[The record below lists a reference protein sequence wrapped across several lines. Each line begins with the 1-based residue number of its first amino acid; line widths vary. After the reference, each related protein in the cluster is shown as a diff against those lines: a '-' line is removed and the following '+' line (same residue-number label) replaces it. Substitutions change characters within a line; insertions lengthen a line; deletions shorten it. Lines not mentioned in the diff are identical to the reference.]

1 MFVEKIKAT
10 GGKAISVQG
19 SVTSPEQIDRF
30 FSETEKQLGNVNVLV
45 NNAGVFAYL
54 PLQDVNEKEFH
65 RQFDLGVMSSLSSFA
80 GKVAVVTGASRGI
93 GKGIATVLG
102 EQRATVYVTGRTT
115 AATPNATSG
124 TIHEVAQGITA
135 AGGVGIAVQCD
146 HANDGQIKALF
157 EKVKAEQGHLDIL
170 VNNATTIGADPFAPP
185 PFWNKSLAI
194 ADQFIVGLRSA
205 FVASYYAAPLLVA
218 ADKALVVNISY
229 YGAVSY
235 HLDPAYGAT
244 KAGLDKLTFDM
255 AQDFEPYGV
264 AVVSLWPGPTATER
278 ASFLISRIPG
288 GDKILE
294 NSETPKFSGLAIA
307 WLYADPKL
315 MSKSGNVVIAA
326 EAALEYGFADSN
338 GRQPRSLREQKGSPH
353 PFFKKG

>member
-1 MFVEKIKAT
+1 
-10 GGKAISVQG
+10 
-19 SVTSPEQIDRF
+19 
-30 FSETEKQLGNVNVLV
+30 
-45 NNAGVFAYL
+45 
-54 PLQDVNEKEFH
+54 
-65 RQFDLGVMSSLSSFA
+65 MSSLTSFA

-102 EQRATVYVTGRTT
+102 EQGATVYVTGRTT
-115 AATPNATSG
+115 AAAPKATPG
-124 TIHEVAQGITA
+124 TINEVADAITA
-135 AGGVGIAVQCD
+135 AGGFGVALQCD
-146 HANDGQIKALF
+146 HADDGQVKAVF
-157 EKVKAEQGHLDIL
+157 ERVKAEQSHLDLL
-170 VNNATTIGADPFAPP
+170 VNNATTIGADPLAPP
-185 PFWNKSLAI
+185 PFWNKSIAI

-205 FVASYYAAPLLVA
+205 FVASYYAAPLLIA

-255 AQDFEPYGV
+255 AQDFGPYGV

-278 ASFLISRIPG
+278 ATFFISRIPG
-288 GDKILE
+288 GDKIIE

-307 WLYADPKL
+307 SLYADPKL

-326 EAALEYGFADSN
+326 EAALEYGFADFN
-338 GRQPRSLREQKGSPH
+338 GKQPRSLREQKGSPRS
-353 PFFKKG
+353 FFKQG